1 MTTRIRPFDAATDAE
16 RVARF
21 INDHGSGPVVTG
33 LPLDGASLLASI
45 QETGV
50 RLLLVAESRDTI
62 VGTLAYARMSG
73 RRVAPEGHLFAV
85 MFVVER
91 TLRGGFLVGELFA
104 ESFRRFPSLGLRT
117 LRLEVDPANQRA
129 FPLYVRV
136 GFRNVSSPRP
146 DEDGYLELVNHL
158 PGISSALFP
167 GEAGLVG
174 PSAPGS
180 ETRSLREAR
189 AESLTGGV
197 RIDGAGRTVI
207 DYRLRIGTSRIEAV
221 VDGQTGEL
229 VSGRVDGDPA
239 EIPDAELAPPSR
251 AVRPPLRHELGG
263 FSAELD
269 VETGA
274 LTVRHRDRLG
284 PLLVDAFPVCGDTP
298 AGVRRPAVTRVS
310 VSQHGGT
317 WTTTSEHLTR
327 VVSFRRGS
335 IELTVTQ
342 NCGHLLTASPWSGFR
357 DAELTIAARGRDKRS
372 AHVVRG
378 IWPPEATD
386 FEPAVGAAHT
396 YEALGMRAS
405 WHEKHS
411 EIGIDVTGLTSGAWR
426 VEGPHLA
433 RISSDGTIAY
443 RVELRDGQQTRMPVA
458 AQTPTPTPT
467 PRPLPLPRRLWTRA
481 AHDDDGLT
489 PAGSLDVSA
498 ATGLHAWRHRGIHVL
513 ESSQPRSR
521 SIGPLYRL
529 PAAAWVASLRDRT
542 TPDHGVEWAPHD
554 ASFTLD
560 GASAGERRWGVQPN
574 ADFSAIDISLSD
586 LTEAPGT
593 DELAVFVFVPATA
606 QHIDLVDGPDAK
618 RLSIAGPPWR
628 TWTRAFRFPTPAGDV
643 LVEPRDGDHA
653 EVLLRA
659 GPAGVLATCLA
670 RPAGEERHARW
681 RLTLL

>member
-1 MTTRIRPFDAATDAE
+1 MTTRIRPFDAATDAD

-21 INDHGSGPVVTG
+21 INDHGTGPAVTG

-50 RLLLVAESRDTI
+50 RLLLVAESRGAI

-136 GFRNVSSPRP
+136 GFRNVASPRP

-158 PGISSALFP
+158 PGISSTLVP
-167 GEAGLVG
+167 GESGLVG
-174 PSAPGS
+174 PSGPGS
-180 ETRSLREAR
+180 ETRSLRAAR
-189 AESLTGGV
+189 EESLTGGV
-197 RIDGAGRTVI
+197 RIDGAGRTLI
-207 DYRLRIGTSRIEAV
+207 DYQLRIGTSRIEAV
-221 VDGQTGEL
+221 VHGQTGEL
-229 VSGRVDGDPA
+229 VSGSVDGEPA
-239 EIPDAELAPPSR
+239 EIPDAEVAPQSR
-251 AVRPPLRHELGG
+251 AAHPPLRHEHGG
-263 FSAELD
+263 FRAELD
-269 VETGA
+269 VETGT

-284 PLLVDAFPVCGDTP
+284 PVLVDAFPVCGDTP

-310 VSQHGGT
+310 VSQHGGA

-327 VVSFRRGS
+327 VVTVRRGS
-335 IELTVTQ
+335 IELNVTQ

-357 DAELTIAARGRDKRS
+357 DAELTVSARGRDERS

-386 FEPAVGAAHT
+386 FEPAVGPAHT
-396 YEALGMRAS
+396 YEALGVRAS
-405 WHEKHS
+405 WHEKHHG
-411 EIGIDVTGLTSGAWR
+411 IGIDVTGLTSGIWR

-433 RISSDGTIAY
+433 RISGHGTIAY
-443 RVELRDGQQTRMPVA
+443 RIELRDGQQRRMPMP
-458 AQTPTPTPT
+458 TPTPMPMPTPT
-467 PRPLPLPRRLWTRA
+467 PRGPRTRA
-481 AHDDDGLT
+481 PHEAEGLT
-489 PAGSLDVSA
+489 PGGGLDVSA

-521 SIGPLYRL
+521 SIGPLNRL
-529 PAAAWVASLRDRT
+529 PAAAWVARLRDRT
-542 TPDHGVEWAPHD
+542 TPDHGVEWALHD
-554 ASFTLD
+554 ASFALD
-560 GASAGERRWGVQPN
+560 GSSGDERRWSVQPN

-586 LTEAPGT
+586 PTRAPGT
-593 DELAVFVFVPATA
+593 DDLAVFVFVPATA
-606 QHIDLVDGPDAK
+606 EHIDFGDGPDAK
-618 RLSIAGPPWR
+618 RLSIAGAPWR

-643 LVEPRDGDHA
+643 LVEPTDGDHT

-659 GPAGVLATCLA
+659 GPAGVLATLLA

-681 RLTLL
+681 RLTLV

>member
-21 INDHGSGPVVTG
+21 INDHGTGPVVTG
-33 LPLDGASLLASI
+33 LPLDGASLIASI

-50 RLLLVAESRDTI
+50 RLLLVAESRGTI
-62 VGTLAYARMSG
+62 VGTLGYARMSG

-91 TLRGGFLVGELFA
+91 TLRGGFLVSQLFT

-117 LRLEVDPANQRA
+117 LRLEVGPANQRA

-158 PGISSALFP
+158 PGISSALVP
-167 GEAGLVG
+167 GESGPVG

-180 ETRSLREAR
+180 ETRSLLAARE
-189 AESLTGGV
+189 ESLTGGV
-197 RIDGAGRTVI
+197 RIDGTGRTLI
-207 DYRLRIGTSRIEAV
+207 DYRLRIGTSRVEAV

-229 VSGRVDGDPA
+229 LSGSVDGDPA
-239 EIPDAELAPPSR
+239 EIPDAEVASLSR
-251 AVRPPLRHELGG
+251 AAHPPLRHELGG
-263 FSAELD
+263 FSAELA

-274 LTVRHRDRLG
+274 LTVRHRERLG

-310 VSQHGGT
+310 VSQHGDT

-327 VVSFRRGS
+327 VVSIRRGS
-335 IELTVTQ
+335 IEVKVIQ
-342 NCGHLLTASPWSGFR
+342 NCSDLLTASPWSGFR
-357 DAELTIAARGRDKRS
+357 DAELTVAARGRDERS

-386 FEPAVGAAHT
+386 YEPAVGTAHT

-405 WHEKHS
+405 WRERHS
-411 EIGIDVTGLTSGAWR
+411 GIGIDVTGLTSGAWR

-433 RISSDGTIAY
+433 RISSSGTIAY
-443 RVELRDGQQTRMPVA
+443 RIELRDRQQTRLPM
-458 AQTPTPTPT
+458 PTPTPT
-467 PRPLPLPRRLWTRA
+467 RTPTPSPRRLRMRA
-481 AHDDDGLT
+481 AHEAGDPT
-489 PAGSLDVSA
+489 PAGGLDVSA

-513 ESSQPRSR
+513 DSSQPRSR
-521 SIGPLYRL
+521 SIGPLNRL

-542 TPDHGVEWAPHD
+542 TPDHGVEWALHD

-560 GASAGERRWGVQPN
+560 GASGDERRWGVQPN

-586 LTEAPGT
+586 PTRAPGT

-606 QHIDLVDGPDAK
+606 KHIDLGDGPDAK

-628 TWTRAFRFPTPAGDV
+628 TWTQAFRFPTPAGDV
-643 LVEPRDGDHA
+643 LVEPSDGDHP

-659 GPAGVLATCLA
+659 GPGGVLATLLA
-670 RPAGEERHARW
+670 RPAGEERQARW
-681 RLTLL
+681 RLTIL